1 MIEDFKKFIMR
12 GNVLDMAVGIIIG
25 AAFGS
30 IVNSLVADVIMPPI
44 GLILGNVDFSN
55 LFLVLRDGAKA
66 AGPYASLAAAKA
78 AGAVTVNVGVFINT
92 LISFLIVALAVFLLL
107 RNINKLY
114 KKQEA
119 RSPHHQGLPLLPDER
134 PDQSHPLR
142 TLHFGIESILTR
154 PKFIRRSKEDD
165 LVKSRRNDGF
175 DCRGVRPDAHFLGRA
190 PARPYNARRAKTEE

>member
-119 RSPHHQGLPLLPDER
+119 SSHGQGLPLLSDER
-134 PDQSHPLR
+134 PAQSHPLR
-142 TLHFGIESILTR
+142 ALHFGIESILTR
-154 PKFIRRSKEDD
+154 PEFIRMSKE
-165 LVKSRRNDGF
+165 GF
-175 DCRGVRPDAHFLGRA
+175 V
-190 PARPYNARRAKTEE
+190 